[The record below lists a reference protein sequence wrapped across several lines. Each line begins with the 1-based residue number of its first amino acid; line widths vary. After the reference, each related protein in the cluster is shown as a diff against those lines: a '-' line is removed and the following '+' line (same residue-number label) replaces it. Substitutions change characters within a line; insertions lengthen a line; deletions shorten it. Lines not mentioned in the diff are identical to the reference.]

1 MEDSMETPRFY
12 QSCDGRNFTNV
23 WHHVR
28 RPWSVLIG
36 MLSQFVLL
44 PLSAFC
50 LISGLGLSPLHGT
63 GMLLLSCSPG
73 GVTSNI
79 FAYFCDGDIS
89 LSITM
94 TACSTVVA
102 LGMMPFNLWLYG
114 RGVAGSVVI
123 PYDRMAVSLV
133 SVTAPVLAGMAVH
146 WRFPKAA
153 LHLTKIGTY
162 AGLLI
167 IIVCQT
173 MEFFIFPDIF
183 SAVPWQVYVAVVAL
197 PLCGLT
203 LGYGAALACRREPAV
218 CRTVAIESGIQ
229 NVGTA
234 LTVASLS
241 FTFQVLRLSIFVPDI
256 P

>member
-1 MEDSMETPRFY
+1 ML
-12 QSCDGRNFTNV
+12 QV

-153 LHLTKIGTY
+153 LHLTKRRALAGVRGGGGSAAVRAD
-162 AGLLI
+162 AGLR
-167 IIVCQT
+167 
-173 MEFFIFPDIF
+173 
-183 SAVPWQVYVAVVAL
+183 
-197 PLCGLT
+197 
-203 LGYGAALACRREPAV
+203 AALACRREPAV

-256 P
+256 PLSYPTNP